1 MVMAYDLS
9 ARLGLCPLEDAA
21 RVQRHLASIGLPT
34 SPSWIDGRSWSS
46 ARLIEHMAQ
55 DKKVKD
61 GRIGFVLT
69 RGIGRAFTP
78 AHVELADVAAMLDE
92 AIAA

>member
-1 MVMAYDLS
+1 
-9 ARLGLCPLEDAA
+9 
-21 RVQRHLASIGLPT
+21 VQRHLASLGLPT
-34 SPSWIDGRSWSS
+34 SPTWIDGRSWSS
-46 ARLIEHMAQ
+46 ARLVEHMSQ

-69 RGIGRAFTP
+69 RGIGQAFAP
-78 AHVELADVAAMLDE
+78 AYVELAEVAAMLDE